1 MEIGG
6 NMQIKI
12 KVAGTY
18 MNEELRAQ
26 KCQAGDLLET
36 REWYAQQMAADGSGQ
51 LLTPAEDETAAKAKK
66 DAAKAA
72 AAAKKREARAAARTA
87 KNAPPSNP
95 FLG

>member
-1 MEIGG
+1 
-6 NMQIKI
+6 MQIKI
-12 KVAGTY
+12 TIAGTY

-36 REWYAQQMAADGSGQ
+36 REWYAQQMAADGNGQ
-51 LLTPAEDETAAKAKK
+51 LLTSAEDESAAKTKK
-66 DAAKAA
+66 DAVKAA
-72 AAAKKREARAAARTA
+72 AAAKKREARAAARAAAIAA

>member
-1 MEIGG
+1 
-6 NMQIKI
+6 MQIKI

-36 REWYAQQMAADGSGQ
+36 REWYAQQMAADGNGQ
-51 LLTPAEDETAAKAKK
+51 LLTPAEDETAAAAKK
-66 DAAKAA
+66 AARAA
-72 AAAKKREARAAARTA
+72 AAAKKREARVAARTA
-87 KNAPPSNP
+87 KKTPPSNP

>member
-1 MEIGG
+1 
-6 NMQIKI
+6 MQIKI

-36 REWYAQQMAADGSGQ
+36 REWYAQQMAADGNGQ
-51 LLTPAEDETAAKAKK
+51 LLIPAEDDAAAKKTAAKKRE
-66 DAAKAA
+66 
-72 AAAKKREARAAARTA
+72 AAAKKREARAATRAA